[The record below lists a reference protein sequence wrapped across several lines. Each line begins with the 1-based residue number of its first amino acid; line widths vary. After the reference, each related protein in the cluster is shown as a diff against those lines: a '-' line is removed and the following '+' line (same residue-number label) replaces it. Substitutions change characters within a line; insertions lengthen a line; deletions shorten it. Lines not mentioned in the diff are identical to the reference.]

1 MKYLVFFFYIF
12 AVFLLAYSSFIDDS
26 SVIEGNTPSTHAA
39 LDRTREDANPASYT
53 EVLRNLGARS
63 AIGTQSR
70 EVESVAPGHDAVTS
84 NQDDTDETR
93 SADTERVPPFF
104 PAGLAVSQEQPTQFN
119 FNLFVLDSLTLPRGL
134 FAEDERQ
141 EVHFEDAAECTA
153 YCERYVQERLQELPH
168 SRQEDHSEVRRAR
181 LNKEDMFHQSGE
193 AIQNMMTGNG
203 SFDANLNSLRVDVYG
218 NVMLLSAPQWSDLSP
233 QFTHGFPRRLVR
245 EDHRGLTPGNLTVA
259 ARISN
264 QGIRSLAV
272 GDVACFLSRKMVH
285 GLGLTT
291 SELVLA
297 RSSAVKYAGRK
308 QKPSRLI
315 DMMLR
320 FGVDFLTMK
329 SLTHQ
334 QVSDLRGTS
343 TIHWN
348 QILSQE
354 DNADHSESES
364 SGSSDSNSELEVP
377 ASWDIRQECGDFMPG
392 PSEADHSKSV
402 RSHIRHLLTSYVSA
416 TVQPVQATLPATE
429 QATRAKPRSSGQRR
443 KRNRKT
449 TGPTMPVIPSVQTR
463 SQEET
468 PRADPRSVLLALE
481 GIVPARIPKDDSLER
496 LTEFL
501 RAHQPLASE
510 VT

>member
-1 MKYLVFFFYIF
+1 M
-12 AVFLLAYSSFIDDS
+12 
-26 SVIEGNTPSTHAA
+26 
-39 LDRTREDANPASYT
+39 
-53 EVLRNLGARS
+53 
-63 AIGTQSR
+63 GTQRESR
-70 EVESVAPGHDAVTS
+70 RSVNPI
-84 NQDDTDETR
+84 
-93 SADTERVPPFF
+93 
-104 PAGLAVSQEQPTQFN
+104 
-119 FNLFVLDSLTLPRGL
+119 LT
-134 FAEDERQ
+134 
-141 EVHFEDAAECTA
+141 C
-153 YCERYVQERLQELPH
+153 
-168 SRQEDHSEVRRAR
+168 
-181 LNKEDMFHQSGE
+181 
-193 AIQNMMTGNG
+193 
-203 SFDANLNSLRVDVYG
+203 
-218 NVMLLSAPQWSDLSP
+218 
-233 QFTHGFPRRLVR
+233 
-245 EDHRGLTPGNLTVA
+245 
-259 ARISN
+259 
-264 QGIRSLAV
+264 
-272 GDVACFLSRKMVH
+272 
-285 GLGLTT
+285 
-291 SELVLA
+291 

-354 DNADHSESES
+354 ENADHSESES

-392 PSEADHSKSV
+392 PSGADHSKSV
-402 RSHIRHLLTSYVSA
+402 RSHIRHLLTSYVST

-429 QATRAKPRSSGQRR
+429 QATRAKPGSSGQRR
-443 KRNRKT
+443 KPNRKT
-449 TGPTMPVIPSVQTR
+449 TGPTMPVIPFVQTR
-463 SQEET
+463 SHEET
-468 PRADPRSVLLALE
+468 PRADPQSVLLALE